1 MSTILSCCSVPDH
14 CSTDWWQK
22 QMIFDK
28 GVVGCLD
35 VKLPEGNNFQNEG
48 IEELKDN
55 LKMKRDM

>member
-1 MSTILSCCSVPDH
+1 
-14 CSTDWWQK
+14 
-22 QMIFDK
+22 MIFDK